1 MGLLCDRYSPR
12 PVALMSVFSSGGG
25 YFLAALAYRQGPPEQ
40 GGWPVWVM
48 VIGFLG
54 VGLGTCTIVLSSVTT
69 CGKNFGKSRYRGL
82 AVASPIAALGLSG
95 VWLSQVG
102 GRWLT
107 EQGRGGRAG
116 NVDVYR
122 YFLFLGG
129 LAIGVGLVGAVALQ
143 ILNEEELIEEAAANQ
158 KDRSER
164 FEETPLLCHS
174 THDRPVD
181 YRTVSESRSLN
192 TSDHDQKP
200 MLDARKKTLVLNNE
214 TRRFLT
220 DPAMWLLAV
229 GFFFITGTGESF
241 INNLG
246 TIISTLYPPSAQIP
260 HSNSAATNVSIVAIT
275 STMARLITGYVSDL
289 LAPPPHPSQFEH
301 RTFNVSRLVF
311 LIGSAVLSAFFQLL
325 LASSLVQSYPSLFP
339 LISALAGYAYGTA
352 FTITPIIVSVVW
364 GVQNFGTNW
373 GTIAMVPA
381 GGATVWGAIYSAVY
395 QLHVHSGADMGEVGA
410 GLCYGYACYGATAWG
425 MFLSSLLAIVLWVL
439 IGRRFTKG
447 GIII

>member
-12 PVALMSVFSSGGG
+12 PVALISAFSSGGG
-25 YFLAALAYRQGPPEQ
+25 YILAALAYHHGSPEG

-54 VGLGTCTIVLSSVTT
+54 VGLGTCTIVIGSVTT

-95 VWLSQVG
+95 VWISQVG

-107 EQGRGGRAG
+107 EPGRGGRAG

-122 YFLFLGG
+122 YFLFLSG

-143 ILNEEELIEEAAANQ
+143 VVNEEELIEEAAANQ
-158 KDRSER
+158 MDRSER
-164 FEETPLLCHS
+164 LEETPLLRHS
-174 THDRPVD
+174 THDRPAND
-181 YRTVSESRSLN
+181 RIVSESRSLIP
-192 TSDHDQKP
+192 SDHNEEP
-200 MLDARKKTLVLNNE
+200 MLDASKKTLVLNNE
-214 TRRFLT
+214 MRRFLT

-241 INNLG
+241 INNFG
-246 TIISTLYPPSAQIP
+246 TIISTLYPPSTQIP
-260 HSNSAATNVSIVAIT
+260 PSNSAATNVSVVAIT
-275 STMARLITGYVSDL
+275 STLARLITGYVSDL
-289 LAPPPHPSQFEH
+289 LAPPTHPSQFEH
-301 RTFNVSRLVF
+301 RAFNVSRLAF
-311 LIGSAVLSAFFQLL
+311 LIGSAVLFALFQLL
-325 LASSLVQSYPSLFP
+325 LASSLIQSYPSLFP
-339 LISALAGYAYGTA
+339 LVSALAGYGYGTA
-352 FTITPIIVSVVW
+352 FTITPIIISVVW
-364 GVQNFGTNW
+364 GVQSFGTNW

-395 QLHVHSGADMGEVGA
+395 QLSVDSGAEMGEVGE

-425 MFLSSLLAIVLWVL
+425 MFASSLVAIVLWVL
-439 IGRRFTKG
+439 LWRWFTKG
-447 GIII
+447 GIIV

>member
-1 MGLLCDRYSPR
+1 
-12 PVALMSVFSSGGG
+12 MSVFSSGGG
-25 YFLAALAYRQGPPEQ
+25 YILAALAYRQGPLEQ

-54 VGLGTCTIVLSSVTT
+54 VGLGTCTISLSSVTT
-69 CGKNFGKSRYRGL
+69 CGKNFRKSRHRGL

-95 VWLSQVG
+95 VWISQVG

-107 EQGRGGRAG
+107 EPGRGGRAG

-143 ILNEEELIEEAAANQ
+143 IVNEEELIEEAAANQ
-158 KDRSER
+158 MARSER
-164 FEETPLLCHS
+164 FEETPLLRDS
-174 THDRPVD
+174 THDRPVNF
-181 YRTVSESRSLN
+181 RSVSESQSLN
-192 TSDHDQKP
+192 TSDDIQKP
-200 MLDARKKTLVLNNE
+200 MPNASKKTLVLNNE
-214 TRRFLT
+214 MRRFLT

-229 GFFFITGTGESF
+229 GFFFISGTGESF

-260 HSNSAATNVSIVAIT
+260 PSNSAGTNVSIVAIT
-275 STMARLITGYVSDL
+275 STIARLITGYLSDL
-289 LAPPPHPSQFEH
+289 LTPPPHLSQFEH
-301 RTFNVSRLVF
+301 RTFTVSRLVF
-311 LIGSAVLSAFFQLL
+311 LVGSAVLSALFQLL

-339 LISALAGYAYGTA
+339 MISALAGYSYGTVFSIA
-352 FTITPIIVSVVW
+352 PIIISVVW

-373 GTIAMVPA
+373 GTIAVVPA

-395 QLHVHSGADMGEVGA
+395 QLSVDSGADMGEVGG
-410 GLCYGYACYGATAWG
+410 GLCYGYVCYGATAWG
-425 MFLSSLLAIVLWVL
+425 MFASSLVAIVLWVL
-439 IGRRFTKG
+439 VWRRFKKG